1 MANTDVILPTGA
13 ARELP
18 AVRSIGVRDLR
29 DALAMGLDDF
39 WAMPTHVIFLSLI
52 YPVIGL
58 VLFRAMFGY
67 DLIPLLYPLAA
78 GFPLVGPFAAIGLY
92 ELSRRRELGLD
103 TSWKHA
109 FDIVH
114 SPSLQSIVSLGL
126 LLLALVGV
134 WLAVA
139 QGIYEANF
147 GPDEPLKLTDFVHR
161 VLTTPEGYKL
171 IIVGNAV
178 GFFFAVLA
186 FCLSVV
192 SFPLLLD
199 RNVGIA
205 TAIATSIRAIVRN
218 PVAMILWA
226 VLVAGLLVIGSLP
239 FFLGLAI
246 VVPVLGH
253 ATWHLYRK
261 LIEPDPSPRPEY
273 QPKPRGRHYGA
284 DFPVALFMPTS
295 PPERKPAAMHKEAAK
310 PDHMGANRNPR
321 TIEEARAFVSHVES
335 LFMPWNVEALV
346 DGFTEDCLVRFGT
359 VPEFR
364 GREALRQFFLARSAR
379 QKGYRLRKQLRGLM
393 NDVICNVWD
402 GEWED
407 AATGRRMQGFGVE
420 AWTMRDGKIAIWEA
434 SFNTGQVDQPDDVAK
449 MLG

>member
-18 AVRSIGVRDLR
+18 AVRSIGVRDLS
-29 DALAMGLDDF
+29 DALALGLQDF
-39 WAMPTHVIFLSLI
+39 WAMPTHVIFLGLI
-52 YPVIGL
+52 YPVVGL
-58 VLFRAMFGY
+58 VLFRAMFGH

-78 GFPLVGPFAAIGLY
+78 AFPLVGPFAAIGLY

-109 FDIVH
+109 FDILH
-114 SPSLQSIVSLGL
+114 SPSLQSIVALGL

-139 QGIYEANF
+139 QAIYDANL
-147 GPDEPLKLTDFVHR
+147 GPDEPLKLRDFIKR

-171 IIVGNAV
+171 IIAGNAV
-178 GFFFAVLA
+178 GFLFAVLA

-199 RNVGIA
+199 RNVGMA
-205 TAIATSIRAIVRN
+205 AAIATSIRAIFRN
-218 PVAMILWA
+218 PVAMIQWA
-226 VLVAGLLVIGSLP
+226 VLVAGLLILGSLP

-253 ATWHLYRK
+253 STWHLYRK

-273 QPKPRGRHYGA
+273 QAKPRGRHYGA

-295 PPERKPAAMHKEAAK
+295 PEKKQVAMQKEAAEPHHK
-310 PDHMGANRNPR
+310 GGDRNPR

-364 GREALRQFFLARSAR
+364 GRDALRQFFLARSAR
-379 QKGYRLRKQLRGLM
+379 QKGYRLRKQFRGLM
-393 NDVICNVWD
+393 NDVISNVWD

-407 AATGRRMQGFGVE
+407 EGTGRRMKGFGVE
-420 AWTMRDGKIAIWEA
+420 VWMLRDGKIAIWEA
-434 SFNTGQVDQPDDVAK
+434 SFNTGQADQPVDVGK

>member
-13 ARELP
+13 TRELP

-29 DALAMGLDDF
+29 DALAMGLEDF

-52 YPVIGL
+52 YPVVGL
-58 VLFRAMFGY
+58 VLFRAMFGH

-126 LLLALVGV
+126 LLLVLVGV

-139 QGIYEANF
+139 QAIYEANF
-147 GPDEPLKLTDFVHR
+147 GPDEPLKLTDFVRR
-161 VLTTPEGYKL
+161 VLTTAEGYKL
-171 IIVGNAV
+171 ILVGNAV

-199 RNVGIA
+199 RNVGMA
-205 TAIATSIRAIVRN
+205 TAIATSIRAILRN

-226 VLVAGLLVIGSLP
+226 VFVAGLLVIGSLP

-253 ATWHLYRK
+253 STWHLYRK

-295 PPERKPAAMHKEAAK
+295 PPEKKPVAMQKEAAK
-310 PDHMGANRNPR
+310 PDHMGGNRNPQ

-335 LFMPWNVEALV
+335 LFMPWNVESLV

-379 QKGYRLRKQLRGLM
+379 QKGYRLRKQFRGLM
-393 NDVICNVWD
+393 NDVISNVWD

-407 AATGRRMQGFGVE
+407 VGSGRRMKGFGVE
-420 AWTMRDGKIAIWEA
+420 VWMMRDGKIAIWEA
-434 SFNTGQVDQPDDVAK
+434 SFNTGEVDQPVDVAK